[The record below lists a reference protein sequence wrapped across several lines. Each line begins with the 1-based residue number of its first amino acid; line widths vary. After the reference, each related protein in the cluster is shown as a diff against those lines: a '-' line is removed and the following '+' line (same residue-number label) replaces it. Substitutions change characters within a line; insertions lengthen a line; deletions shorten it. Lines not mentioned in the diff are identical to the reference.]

1 MIDKV
6 LKFLDDGIPKNDF
19 DRQLLASNLVGA
31 TNLIELNKRERE
43 ITLKKQLKL
52 QLNPIKGNFDYQ
64 HLKDIHKALFE
75 DVYTWAGQDRMQMG
89 LKEKFAKYAPNG
101 AIINFVPGK
110 ELDKYSKII
119 FDELAKNN
127 YLKNSKDL
135 NHFAKN
141 LAKFMGEIN
150 ALHPFREG
158 NGRTQRIFL
167 NELAKNVGYKLDLN
181 LISKHKM
188 IHACAEASQLKP
200 GRLEALIKDNLKNF
214 RQNLD
219 LEQNKGISL

>member
-1 MIDKV
+1 MWDSQEN
-6 LKFLDDGIPKNDF
+6 LSEFDKFLIKTNKI
-19 DRQLLASNLVGA
+19 GA
-31 TNLIELNKRERE
+31 KSLDELFRKERMITNKKALELGK
-43 ITLKKQLKL
+43 
-52 QLNPIKGNFDYQ
+52 NPIKGNFDYQ

-110 ELDKYSKII
+110 KLDKYSKII

-167 NELAKNVGYKLDLN
+167 NELAKNAGYKLDLN

-188 IHACAEASQLKP
+188 IHACVEASQLKP

-219 LEQNKGISL
+219 LEQNKGMSL

>member
-1 MIDKV
+1 MKESNEELFKRLITDNKLGIKDEKLFDKESRKYTSQRIDE
-6 LKFLDDGIPKNDF
+6 
-19 DRQLLASNLVGA
+19 
-31 TNLIELNKRERE
+31 LI
-43 ITLKKQLKL
+43 TS
-52 QLNPIKGNFDYQ
+52 PIKGNFDYQ
-64 HLKDIHKALFE
+64 HLKNIHKHIFQ
-75 DVYTWAGQDRMQMG
+75 DVFHWAGKDRMEVG
-89 LKEKFAKYAPNG
+89 LHGNFGKYAPNG

-167 NELAKNVGYKLDLN
+167 NELAKNAGYKLDLN
-181 LISKHKM
+181 LIPKDKM
-188 IHACAEASQLKP
+188 IMASVEASQLKL
-200 GRLEALIKDNLKNF
+200 GKLEAIIKTNLKSF